1 MCQTENKTN
10 CTRANAKDLRGVASS
25 TCEKGHKPAGS
36 ERLTLQSQAR
46 ALKEKGEAHSSSSS
60 SNFSDP
66 VITTVDERGHE
77 TSVT

>member
-25 TCEKGHKPAGS
+25 TCEKVHKPAGS

-60 SNFSDP
+60 NFSDP
-66 VITTVDERGHE
+66 VIITVDERGDE

>member
-10 CTRANAKDLRGVASS
+10 CTRANAKDLRGAASS
-25 TCEKGHKPAGS
+25 TCEEVHKPGGS

-46 ALKEKGEAHSSSSS
+46 ALKEKGEAHSSSS
-60 SNFSDP
+60 NFSDP
-66 VITTVDERGHE
+66 VIITVDERGNE

>member
-25 TCEKGHKPAGS
+25 TCEKGQKPAGS
-36 ERLTLQSQAR
+36 ERLTLQPQAR
-46 ALKEKGEAHSSSSS
+46 ALKEKGEAHSSS